1 MKAKW
6 YILSKTL
13 TGVAIEK
20 KNMTYVWC
28 GTHAA
33 FVILDSYLKK

>member
-6 YILSKTL
+6 YIFKQNTDRCSDR
-13 TGVAIEK
+13 K

-33 FVILDSYLKK
+33 FVILDS